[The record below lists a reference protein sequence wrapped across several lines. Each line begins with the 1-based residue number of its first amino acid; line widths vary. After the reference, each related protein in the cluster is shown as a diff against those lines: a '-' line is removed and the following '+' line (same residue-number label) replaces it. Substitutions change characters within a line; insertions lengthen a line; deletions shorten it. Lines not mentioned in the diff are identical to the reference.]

1 MFKTFFAYVRD
12 HATAWI
18 VAVTVVFCTLVAT
31 VLTLLNQAVWLNYV
45 ASYSI
50 GITCMSLQLW
60 AHERRP
66 KTWNREW
73 VTVITGIVSL
83 ALGLLI
89 GGALGAFDP
98 LYFFRTSPIGV
109 VIGGIACIVA
119 GFVILVMG
127 YIRDLEA
134 ERDAVRQQELVMERE
149 LATAQLQTLQAQ
161 IEPHFLFNTLANVQA
176 LIESNPSKAA
186 RLLDSLTQLFR
197 VSLDYS
203 RARTGSIQ
211 QEIELV
217 SSYLAVQQ
225 VRMGERLSYEID
237 IQDGLYEMTLP
248 PFLVQPLVEN
258 AIKHGLEPSADA
270 GRVDVRVGRSESSI
284 CIVVVNTFEPD
295 HAQVDGSGVGITNVK
310 ERLKSVY
317 ADAATLQIDHPADDL
332 FRVTIEIEFEPET
345 M

>member
-1 MFKTFFAYVRD
+1 MFKTFFAYARE

-18 VAVTVVFCTLVAT
+18 ITVTVVFCTLVAT
-31 VLTLLNQAVWLNYV
+31 VLTLLNGAVWLNYV

-50 GITCMSLQLW
+50 GVTCMSMQLW
-60 AHERRP
+60 VHQRRP

-83 ALGLLI
+83 TLGLLL

-98 LYFFRTSPIGV
+98 FYFFRTSPIGV

-119 GFVILVMG
+119 GFVILLMG

-176 LIESNPSKAA
+176 LIESDPSKAA
-186 RLLDSLTQLFR
+186 TLLDSLTQLFR

-203 RARTGSIQ
+203 RAHTGSIQ
-211 QEIELV
+211 QEIELI

-237 IQDGLYEMTLP
+237 IQDELQELELP
-248 PFLVQPLVEN
+248 PFLIQPLVEN
-258 AIKHGLEPSADA
+258 AIKHGLEPSAKS
-270 GRVDVRVGRSESSI
+270 GRIEVLVRRSESTV
-284 CIVVVNTFEPD
+284 CIAVVNTYEPD
-295 HAQVDGSGVGITNVK
+295 HEHIDGNGVGIANLK
-310 ERLKSVY
+310 ERLNSVY
-317 ADAATLQIDHPADDL
+317 ADAAQLQIDHPADDL
-332 FRVTIEIEFEPET
+332 FRVTIEVKIEPEKV
-345 M
+345 

>member
-1 MFKTFFAYVRD
+1 
-12 HATAWI
+12 
-18 VAVTVVFCTLVAT
+18 
-31 VLTLLNQAVWLNYV
+31 
-45 ASYSI
+45 
-50 GITCMSLQLW
+50 MSLQLW
-60 AHERRP
+60 VHKRRP

-83 ALGLLI
+83 ALGLLL
-89 GGALGAFDP
+89 GGVLGAFDP
-98 LYFFRTSPIGV
+98 FYFYRTSPIGV
-109 VIGGIACIVA
+109 VGGGIACIVA

-176 LIESNPSKAA
+176 LIENEPSKAVS
-186 RLLDSLTQLFR
+186 LLDSLTQLFR

-203 RARTGSIQ
+203 RARTGSVL

-237 IQDGLYEMTLP
+237 IQDGLHDIELP

-258 AIKHGLEPSADA
+258 AIKHGVEPSAKS
-270 GRVDVRVGRSESSI
+270 GRVEVRVRRSESFLR
-284 CIVVVNTFEPD
+284 IVVLNTFEPD
-295 HAQVDGSGVGITNVK
+295 HEQVDGSGVGIDNVK
-310 ERLKSVY
+310 ERLDSVY
-317 ADAATLQIDHPADDL
+317 SECAQLQIDHPASDL
-332 FRVTIEIEFEPET
+332 FRVKIDIKLEPEQV
-345 M
+345 